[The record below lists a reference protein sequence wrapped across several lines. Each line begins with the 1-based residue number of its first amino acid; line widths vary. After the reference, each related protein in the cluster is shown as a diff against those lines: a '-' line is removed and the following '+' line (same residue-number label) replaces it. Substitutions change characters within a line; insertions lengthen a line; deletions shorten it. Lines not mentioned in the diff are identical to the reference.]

1 MDKIEKNDPIFEN
14 LYIISVQLVQ
24 IITGLSQL
32 SYLYLKVGSERWV
45 IHQFENEMLKLYY
58 DTYTLT
64 FRLEGRRCS
73 VTYGTKFNFFTQK
86 TLC

>member
-1 MDKIEKNDPIFEN
+1 MDKIEKNHSIFEN

-73 VTYGTKFNFFTQK
+73 VTYGTKFNFFIQK